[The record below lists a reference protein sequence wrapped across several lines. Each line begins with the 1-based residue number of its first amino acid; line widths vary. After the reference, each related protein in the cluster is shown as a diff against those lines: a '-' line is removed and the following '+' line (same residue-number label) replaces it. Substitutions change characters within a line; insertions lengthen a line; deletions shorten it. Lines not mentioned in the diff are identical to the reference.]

1 MDNDTTLPDEITFEE
16 FYQEDAPSYGAYDN
30 IRKIANVID
39 GFKLSQRKVM
49 HTLFKKFPNPS
60 TENKTARLASSV
72 AECTE
77 YLHGEASLT
86 QVLDTMAASFV
97 GSNTLVVCA

>member
-1 MDNDTTLPDEITFEE
+1 MDNDILISNSKKVTLLPNSIDFGK

-30 IRKIANVID
+30 IRKIASFVD
-39 GFKLSQRKVM
+39 GLKLSQRKVL

-86 QVLDTMAASFV
+86 QVSPHIAF
-97 GSNTLVVCA
+97 G